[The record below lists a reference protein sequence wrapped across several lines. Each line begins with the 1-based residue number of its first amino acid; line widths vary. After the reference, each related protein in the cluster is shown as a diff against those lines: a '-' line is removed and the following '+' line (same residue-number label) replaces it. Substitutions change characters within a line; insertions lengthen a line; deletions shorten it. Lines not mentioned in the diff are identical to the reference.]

1 MIISHPNIKSV
12 MVFYAML
19 EERGFIISISNGGNN
34 TINFFTWRG

>member
-19 EERGFIISISNGGNN
+19 EEHGFIIAISNGGNN
-34 TINFFTWRG
+34 TINFFTRRR